1 MPRLVLVCASIVA
14 LSVVIGDAPVRAQD
28 SDDARPS
35 LALRATPAISFSPAS
50 VLLVGQL
57 RGGPD
62 DYEEF
67 YCATIEW
74 EWGDGTKSSSTFD
87 CEPYEAGETTI
98 QRRFSIRHLF
108 RRSGRYDVMLRL
120 KQDDDVVEFA
130 TTTVQVH
137 PGVGQRH
144 DAAFR

>member
-14 LSVVIGDAPVRAQD
+14 LSAVIGDAPVRAQD

-35 LALRATPAISFSPAS
+35 LALRATPAISFSPTS

-74 EWGDGTKSSSTFD
+74 EWGGWH
-87 CEPYEAGETTI
+87 EVVV
-98 QRRFSIRHLF
+98 
-108 RRSGRYDVMLRL
+108 DVRL
-120 KQDDDVVEFA
+120 
-130 TTTVQVH
+130 
-137 PGVGQRH
+137 
-144 DAAFR
+144 